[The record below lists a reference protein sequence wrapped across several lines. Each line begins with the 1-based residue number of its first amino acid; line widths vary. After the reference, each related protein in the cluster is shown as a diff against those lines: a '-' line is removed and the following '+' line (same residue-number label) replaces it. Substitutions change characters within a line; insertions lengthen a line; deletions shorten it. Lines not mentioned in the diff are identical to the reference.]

1 MIDVNFVGLFTVELL
16 HKFFADQLCPDFIIT
31 PSDATTSSMNG
42 HKMVVKQYQN
52 KLYAGIQSTNGK
64 PFMPVENGMQ
74 MTFFLTL
81 KNPLFFNYTNL
92 SSTFNTSQIY
102 YFTNRNTNA
111 INGKNFLSLPVSA
124 YNSAVTYAPGDIAAD
139 GTGVT
144 YRAIRSSSSGSPQ
157 ALTASGYWAQVD
169 DNGYVNSMDLLQFMQ
184 PVSTYAFTTAQTS
197 ANISVLGYNSATGLY
212 TQPAITKTI
221 NFPGPT
227 PSFPLDL
234 STLNPGKYSLT
245 VNGTQQW
252 IYVNSNLTGNTPFA
266 VVDIFNA
273 ITPAS
278 CNLVDGTN
286 TLLSPLYSIYFLNRA
301 TLWKYVLPVG
311 KTGTISDTT
320 GIFNFTSLANDIT
333 SATPIPLS
341 NALLNFQLTINGTPF
356 TPIPCADP
364 TRFTYLTQAGDTY
377 DCSEIY
383 INY

>member
-1 MIDVNFVGLFTVELL
+1 MIDVNFTGLFTVELL
-16 HKFFADQLCPDFIIT
+16 HKFFADQLCNDFAIT
-31 PSDATTSSMNG
+31 PSNATINSING

-52 KLYAGIQSTNGK
+52 KLYAGIQSNNGK
-64 PFMPVENGMQ
+64 PFIPVENGTQ

-92 SSTFNTSQIY
+92 PSTFNTSQIY
-102 YFTNRNTNA
+102 YFTNRNTNTV
-111 INGKNFLSLPVSA
+111 NGKSFLSLPVSA
-124 YNSAVTYAPGDIAAD
+124 YNSAASYAPGDIAID

-157 ALTASGYWAQVD
+157 ALTATGYWAKVD
-169 DNGYVNSMDLLQFMQ
+169 NNSYVNSNDLLKFIQAI
-184 PVSTYAFTTAQTS
+184 STYNFITAQTS
-197 ANISVLGYNSATGLY
+197 ANISVLGYNTATGLY
-212 TQPAITKTI
+212 TLPIITKTV
-221 NFPGPT
+221 NFTAPAL
-227 PSFPLDL
+227 SFPLDL

-245 VNGTQQW
+245 VNGIQQW
-252 IYVNSNLTGNTPFA
+252 IYINSELNGSTPFA
-266 VVDIFNA
+266 VFDIFNA
-273 ITPAS
+273 TTPAS

-286 TLLSPLYSIYFLNRA
+286 TLLSPLYSIFFLNRA

-320 GIFNFTSLANDIT
+320 GTFNFTSAANDIT
-333 SATPIPLS
+333 SSTPIPLS

-356 TPIPCADP
+356 TPIPCADA

>member
-1 MIDVNFVGLFTVELL
+1 MIDVNFTGLFTVELL
-16 HKFFADQLCPDFIIT
+16 HKFYADQLCPDFNIT
-31 PSDATTSSMNG
+31 PSNATTSSING

-52 KLYAGIQSTNGK
+52 KLYTGIQSANGK

-102 YFTNRNTNA
+102 YFTNRNTNTV
-111 INGKNFLSLPVSA
+111 NGKNFLSIPVTA
-124 YNSAVTYAPGDIAAD
+124 YNSAVSYAPGDIAVD
-139 GTGVT
+139 GTGIT

-157 ALTASGYWAQVD
+157 ALTAAGYWAKVD
-169 DNGYVNSMDLLQFMQ
+169 NNGYVNSNDLLQFMQ
-184 PVSTYAFTTAQTS
+184 AISTYNFATVQSS
-197 ANISVLGYNSATGLY
+197 ANISILGYNTATGLY
-212 TQPAITKTI
+212 TLPVVTKTI
-221 NFPGPT
+221 NFTVPAL
-227 PSFPLDL
+227 SFQLDL

-245 VNGTQQW
+245 INGTQQW
-252 IYVNSNLTGNTPFA
+252 IYINSELNGNTPFA
-266 VVDIFNA
+266 VFDIFNA
-273 ITPAS
+273 TTPAS

-301 TLWKYVLPVG
+301 TLWKYVLPTG
-311 KTGTISDTT
+311 KSGTISDTT
-320 GIFNFTSLANDIT
+320 GTFSFTSLANDIT

-364 TRFTYLTQAGDTY
+364 TRFTYLTQGTDTY